1 VKFIDVMFASA
12 FIKQLWFMVRWM
24 LFCGEGLVLIDGGDG
39 EINGLDAKVCQ
50 QTSREHTGGS
60 DTDHH

>member
-1 VKFIDVMFASA
+1 
-12 FIKQLWFMVRWM
+12 MVRWM
-24 LFCGEGLVLIDGGDG
+24 LVCGEGLVLIDGGDG